1 MDKKIIIIG
10 GDKRFIYLKKMLQ
23 TTFEVIP
30 FTDRD
35 ALIHFYNNI
44 EDADVVLL
52 PYPITFDGETVN
64 APLYKKTVLL
74 SDVFSHLKPKH
85 ILLTG
90 GKLPKEFHAEEICRT
105 YDYAASEELLWANA
119 KLTAE
124 GLLRLVIE
132 ELPTALSATSVA
144 VLGAGRVG
152 TETAKLLLRAGC
164 EVTIFARSTK
174 DFETKVLPFDYFI
187 QHAQSFD
194 SVINTVPALVLDE
207 QRLCAL
213 RPDCLILEAASAPYG
228 LDFRVADRHG
238 IKSIIAGSLPGKTA
252 PKTAAE
258 IICKSVLKLC

>member
-90 GKLPKEFHAEEICRT
+90 GKLPREFHAEEICRT

-174 DFETKVLPFDYFI
+174 DFETKVLPGAWHEWHHRRYRST
-187 QHAQSFD
+187 A
-194 SVINTVPALVLDE
+194 PAE
-207 QRLCAL
+207 RL
-213 RPDCLILEAASAPYG
+213 PTEAACPSEVVRRDRRTVKKRG
-228 LDFRVADRHG
+228 ITNEFIRQDF
-238 IKSIIAGSLPGKTA
+238 
-252 PKTAAE
+252 
-258 IICKSVLKLC
+258 